1 MKANFDLGW
10 KLMKKSR
17 AVYGDNINA
26 ELKGLAE
33 NIQIA
38 LANTTLEKVRI
49 GEWLNASRELLIS
62 DNAFGTWCKDNFPG
76 LNRHTRQNYMNL
88 SKVFG
93 GELFNTAKNMPDTV
107 LYLLA
112 RPSTP
117 ARLQSHFLA
126 MAANGA
132 DVKVKDVKSAQS
144 KYSLIQENDP
154 PLYSSFWE
162 LEFSEFNYS
171 YLDNSRGGSQLDRI
185 NACKNGKCVV
195 AYPYDFEL
203 KAWALQN
210 GVLVNT
216 PIETYKREPDRPF
229 SGALLYEE
237 GNLNWRSVVGR
248 PGETLV
254 LDNYWRSKFVPELAL
269 STYKKAYALPE
280 NDMQKF
286 QNKLS
291 GHVLWASK
299 IDEFW
304 HAPYVAQIVNSTIER
319 NFSEHFPTFWLSE
332 VFDENSISVQELS
345 EHFVKQIEMCSNE
358 SEIEKFIFVYN
369 AMGKALPFIKAH
381 LYTKF

>member
-1 MKANFDLGW
+1 
-10 KLMKKSR
+10 MKKRR

-26 ELKGLAE
+26 ELKALAE

-38 LANTTLEKVRI
+38 LAKTTLEKVRV

-62 DNAFGTWCKDNFPG
+62 DIAFGAWCKENFPG

-117 ARLQSHFLA
+117 TKLQKYFLT
-126 MAANGA
+126 MAANGD
-132 DVKVKDVKSAQS
+132 DVKVKDVKSAQC
-144 KYSLIQENDP
+144 KYSLLQENDP
-154 PLYSSFWE
+154 PLYSSFSE
-162 LEFSEFNYS
+162 LDFSAFDYS
-171 YLDNSRGGSQLDRI
+171 HLDTFRGGTQSERI

-195 AYPYDFEL
+195 AYPFDHEL
-203 KAWALQN
+203 KTWAMEN

-216 PIETYKREPDRPF
+216 PIEDYKRDTDRPF
-229 SGALLYEE
+229 SGALRQQD
-237 GNLNWRSVVGR
+237 GQLNWRSVLGR
-248 PGETLV
+248 PAETLV
-254 LDNYWRSKFVPELAL
+254 LDNYWRSQFVPELAL
-269 STYKKAYALPE
+269 SAYKKAYASPE
-280 NDMQKF
+280 SDMQKF
-286 QNKLS
+286 HHKLT

-304 HAPYVAQIVNSTIER
+304 HGPYIAEMVNATIEQ
-319 NFSEHFPTFWLSE
+319 NFSEQVPSFWLSE
-332 VFDENSISVQELS
+332 LFDENSISVQELS
-345 EHFVKQIEMCSNE
+345 EHFIKKIEMCKNE
-358 SEIEKFIFVYN
+358 VEIEKFIFVYN

-381 LYTKF
+381 RYTKF